1 VGEGERRREK
11 ARERKKV
18 RGGWGGKER
27 EREGANLKMGRE
39 VQRPEPV
46 GEGLE
51 TRETLVP

>member
-39 VQRPEPV
+39 VQKPEPV